1 MFYLEFIRIIISN
14 IFMLTYKKLI
24 VLFVI
29 GLLHLRKDLE
39 KKKLCFCKAC
49 SVVQHM
55 LNGQLLINYLLCS
68 VKHVFK
74 HS

>member
-39 KKKLCFCKAC
+39 KKNCVSAKPA
-49 SVVQHM
+49 
-55 LNGQLLINYLLCS
+55 QLYSIC
-68 VKHVFK
+68 
-74 HS
+74 